1 MKKALKWLIS
11 TKLGW
16 LIISFLWIGIF
27 MIINDN
33 IESNWA
39 FWVALPGFI
48 YIGGLFLVMMAY
60 ACVINPIREYRET
73 KRLREEFKKKNETSK

>member
-1 MKKALKWLIS
+1 MKALKWLVN

-16 LIISFLWIGIF
+16 LIISFLWIGTF

-39 FWVALPGFI
+39 FWVAMPGFA

-60 ACVINPIREYRET
+60 AIFINPIRERKES
-73 KRLREEFKKKNETSK
+73 KRMKEEYEKKNPSN